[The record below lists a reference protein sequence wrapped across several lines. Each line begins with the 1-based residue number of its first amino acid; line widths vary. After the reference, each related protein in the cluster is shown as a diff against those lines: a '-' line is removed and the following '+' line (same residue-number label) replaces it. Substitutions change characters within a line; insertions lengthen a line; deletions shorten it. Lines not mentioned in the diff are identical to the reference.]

1 MSSSSFRILSALL
14 LESLLALLFESL
26 PALLLESLLA
36 LLLESLLALLLESL
50 LALLLESLLALLGSL
65 LALLE
70 SLLALPLESLLAL
83 PLESLLALPLESL
96 LALPLESLLALLFES
111 LLALLL
117 ESLPILLSI
126 ESNTEFAG
134 FSPDGASTA
143 YAGIISKQTHNPAAK
158 KNLAT
163 RFIYAASLR
172 LFKKI
177 VGMFNLLDKC
187 LPTITLQHIFFG
199 ICTNLSSIY
208 SFQIN
213 TFQCFKPLPWST

>member
-26 PALLLESLLA
+26 LALLLGSLLALPLESLLALLLGSLLALPLESLLALLLESLLALPLESLLA
-36 LLLESLLALLLESL
+36 LLLESLLALLL
-50 LALLLESLLALLGSL
+50 
-65 LALLE
+65 
-70 SLLALPLESLLAL
+70 
-83 PLESLLALPLESL
+83 
-96 LALPLESLLALLFES
+96 ES

-199 ICTNLSSIY
+199 IYTNLSSIY

>member
-26 PALLLESLLA
+26 PALLFESLLA
-36 LLLESLLALLLESL
+36 L
-50 LALLLESLLALLGSL
+50 LLGSL

-83 PLESLLALPLESL
+83 LLGSLLALPLESLLALLLESL
-96 LALPLESLLALLFES
+96 LALPLESLLALLLESLLALLLES

-199 ICTNLSSIY
+199 IYTNLSSIY

>member
-14 LESLLALLFESL
+14 LESLPALLLESLLALLFESL
-26 PALLLESLLA
+26 LALLLESLLALLLESLLALLESLLALPLESLLA

-50 LALLLESLLALLGSL
+50 LALLL
-65 LALLE
+65 
-70 SLLALPLESLLAL
+70 
-83 PLESLLALPLESL
+83 
-96 LALPLESLLALLFES
+96 ES

>member
-26 PALLLESLLA
+26 LALLLESLLALLLESLLALLLGSLLALLESLLALPLESLLA

-50 LALLLESLLALLGSL
+50 LAL
-65 LALLE
+65 
-70 SLLALPLESLLAL
+70 
-83 PLESLLALPLESL
+83 
-96 LALPLESLLALLFES
+96 PLESLLALLLES

>member
-26 PALLLESLLA
+26 LALLLGSLLGSLLALLESLLA
-36 LLLESLLALLLESL
+36 LLLESLLALPLESL
-50 LALLLESLLALLGSL
+50 LALLL
-65 LALLE
+65 
-70 SLLALPLESLLAL
+70 
-83 PLESLLALPLESL
+83 
-96 LALPLESLLALLFES
+96 ES

>member
-1 MSSSSFRILSALL
+1 MLL
-14 LESLLALLFESL
+14 ESL

-50 LALLLESLLALLGSL
+50 LALLESLLALLLESLLAL
-65 LALLE
+65 LLE

-83 PLESLLALPLESL
+83 LLESLLALLLESLLALLLESL
-96 LALPLESLLALLFES
+96 LALPLESLLALLLES

>member
-1 MSSSSFRILSALL
+1 MSSSSFRILSALPL
-14 LESLLALLFESL
+14 ESLLALPLESLLALLFESL
-26 PALLLESLLA
+26 LALLLGSLLGSLLALLESLLALLLESLLALPLESLLA

-50 LALLLESLLALLGSL
+50 LALLL
-65 LALLE
+65 
-70 SLLALPLESLLAL
+70 
-83 PLESLLALPLESL
+83 
-96 LALPLESLLALLFES
+96 ES

>member
-14 LESLLALLFESL
+14 LESLLALLLESL
-26 PALLLESLLA
+26 PALLFESLLA
-36 LLLESLLALLLESL
+36 L
-50 LALLLESLLALLGSL
+50 LLGSL

-83 PLESLLALPLESL
+83 LFESLLALLLGSLLALLESLLALPL
-96 LALPLESLLALLFES
+96 ES

>member
-14 LESLLALLFESL
+14 LESLLALLLESL
-26 PALLLESLLA
+26 PALLFESLLA
-36 LLLESLLALLLESL
+36 L
-50 LALLLESLLALLGSL
+50 LLGSL

-83 PLESLLALPLESL
+83 PLESLLALLFESLLALLLGSLLALLESLLALLLESL
-96 LALPLESLLALLFES
+96 LALPLESLLALLLES

>member
-14 LESLLALLFESL
+14 LESLLALLFESLLALLFESL

-50 LALLLESLLALLGSL
+50 LALPLESLLAL
-65 LALLE
+65 LLE

-83 PLESLLALPLESL
+83 LLESL
-96 LALPLESLLALLFES
+96 LALPLESLLALLLES

>member
-14 LESLLALLFESL
+14 LESLLALLLESL
-26 PALLLESLLA
+26 LALPLESLLA

-50 LALLLESLLALLGSL
+50 LAL
-65 LALLE
+65 
-70 SLLALPLESLLAL
+70 PLESLLAL
-83 PLESLLALPLESL
+83 PL
-96 LALPLESLLALLFES
+96 ES